1 MKFKK
6 IDVILTDD
14 DGYLALKA
22 LLPSGSI
29 LWVRNVEGGVIVRIS
44 EDVNLDYV
52 EKSFNSLHRNL
63 KMYD

>member
-22 LLPSGSI
+22 LLPQGSI
-29 LWVRNVEGGVIVRIS
+29 LWVRNVEGEVIVRIS
-44 EDVNLDYV
+44 KDVDLDYV

-63 KMYD
+63 KMYN